1 MMFAFDQWIW
11 NNDRKPAD
19 ILLAKLP
26 ATSDCYDFMLI
37 DHGLAFTGSHWVFRD
52 LLSRI
57 NKTTDAIRPA
67 LAQQL
72 TTFPEMARA
81 AQNLREQVPS
91 LITAAFREL
100 SGLTDLSSDDL
111 CALQSFLRVRGHVIE
126 RLVEHA
132 WSDAEGRRSI
142 PPGL

>member
-1 MMFAFDQWIW
+1 MMFVFDQWSW

-19 ILLAKLP
+19 VLLAQLP
-26 ATSDCYDFMLI
+26 AASDRYNFMLI
-37 DHGLAFTGSHWVFRD
+37 DHGLAFTGSSWTFRD

-57 NKTTDAIRPA
+57 DQTTDAIRPA
-67 LAQQL
+67 FAHQL

-81 AQNLREQVPS
+81 AQNLRSQAPS

-100 SGLTDLSSDDL
+100 NSLPDVGGDDL
-111 CALQSFLRVRGHVIE
+111 CALKSFLWVRGDLIE

-132 WSDAEGRRSI
+132 WNDTEGRRSI
-142 PPGL
+142 PPRL